1 MTVASTSNKSGPYNG
16 NGSIAN
22 FAVGFKYTATSEVSV
37 IVTSAAGVQTTKV
50 LDTHYTLTPPGDSGT
65 VSFITAPTD
74 HRPQSGETVTILGT
88 LPVTQATDLTAGG
101 AFSANVIEGAFDKL
115 TRLVQQIAEKVT
127 RAPKLRQTTA
137 TGEITLPEPAAS
149 TLLRWNS
156 AGDDLENVAAAD
168 IDLGVVS
175 PFIATLLDDVTAAEA
190 RTTLGAI
197 GGSTGATDNAILRAS
212 GTEGATLDNSPVT
225 ITDAGI
231 MNGAVAV
238 GINATADV
246 TNRLSVNSAA
256 VLFNHEG
263 AGTQIKV
270 NKNAAGDTASYLF
283 QTGFSGRA
291 EFGLT
296 GSNDFEMK
304 TSPDGSA
311 FTTGLSIL
319 ASTAA
324 LRAHVNLSPNANDGA
339 ALGTTAL
346 GWADLHGA
354 TGWTLNIA
362 NGNWL
367 ATHSSAVMTVTTG
380 DLRVANNFT
389 NAASVVTVGGA
400 QTLTNK
406 TLTNPALATSYL
418 QASEIATPSNP
429 AATVLRVYAKA
440 DGGTT
445 KLATLDSAGTETI
458 LGSGGGAAAMPR
470 GHIFGLILSNNGTD
484 ANNDIDVAEGEA
496 RSDDNT
502 TDLALASAITKRLDA
517 GWAVGT
523 NQGGLDTGSEAAN
536 TWYYVWLI
544 KRTDTDVVDVLFS
557 ASATSPTMPANY
569 TKKRRIGA
577 IRNNASSNI
586 LAFTQ
591 NANDPELFLFT
602 TPVADIAVINLGTTS
617 TSFTLT
623 VPPSM
628 TALLRVTLLNVNNN
642 AGGVLLRPLTETDAA
657 PSPSTGL
664 LSLHRGFDGSNDV
677 PSSGHFEIQVNASSQ
692 IAARASAVNS
702 DLSATTRGWRD
713 GRGRLN

>member
-1 MTVASTSNKSGPYNG
+1 
-16 NGSIAN
+16 
-22 FAVGFKYTATSEVSV
+22 
-37 IVTSAAGVQTTKV
+37 
-50 LDTHYTLTPPGDSGT
+50 
-65 VSFITAPTD
+65 
-74 HRPQSGETVTILGT
+74 
-88 LPVTQATDLTAGG
+88 
-101 AFSANVIEGAFDKL
+101 
-115 TRLVQQIAEKVT
+115 
-127 RAPKLRQTTA
+127 
-137 TGEITLPEPAAS
+137 
-149 TLLRWNS
+149 
-156 AGDDLENVAAAD
+156 
-168 IDLGVVS
+168 
-175 PFIATLLDDVTAAEA
+175 
-190 RTTLGAI
+190 
-197 GGSTGATDNAILRAS
+197 
-212 GTEGATLDNSPVT
+212 
-225 ITDAGI
+225 
-231 MNGAVAV
+231 
-238 GINATADV
+238 
-246 TNRLSVNSAA
+246 
-256 VLFNHEG
+256 
-263 AGTQIKV
+263 V